1 MEFELEINKILNTIK
16 VRDIKT
22 YEDMNKNIETILTLV
37 YTDYLKYTINID
49 NYSIAQKKLLN
60 NYEYIDT
67 IEDLTPGDC
76 LISIDLSR
84 FYNMKVSNIG
94 FFVKCVNDKTIRTIN
109 FKRFFNYSCN
119 NRLFFRKLNN
129 SDKVK
134 IMLIETIGEL

>member
-22 YEDMNKNIETILTLV
+22 YEDMNKNIETILSLV

>member
-22 YEDMNKNIETILTLV
+22 YEDMNKNIETILKLV
-37 YTDYLKYTINID
+37 YKDYLKYTININ

-67 IEDLTPGDC
+67 IENLRPGDC

-109 FKRFFNYSCN
+109 FKRFFNYSCD

>member
-37 YTDYLKYTINID
+37 YTDYLKYTININ